1 MGAEKVNKP
10 QGEAVP
16 AMTPEMND
24 QNGRR
29 LESTLTFL
37 YLRAKNGDFFFF
49 FNKELIL
56 LNG

>member
-1 MGAEKVNKP
+1 MGAEKVNKL

-49 FNKELIL
+49 FQ
-56 LNG
+56 